1 MVVAVSV
8 RTYLTTI
15 LLAIRYTNNDS
26 VVVVVVLVRTYLT
39 TILSAIRCTNN
50 DSVVVVVLVRT
61 YGT

>member
-15 LLAIRYTNNDS
+15 LLAIRYTK
-26 VVVVVVLVRTYLT
+26 
-39 TILSAIRCTNN
+39 N

-61 YGT
+61 YVTDDSAGYQVY